1 MKEVVFQGKLD
12 GAFDGFGDDKL
23 FKTSNGQYWIQ
34 AKYKY
39 WYHYKY
45 RPDITIYKENGRYYI
60 SVEGKEIEVRKL
72 NNVIES
78 QIDGA
83 FEGWNGERVYK
94 LRNGQTW
101 AQSAYKYE
109 YKYEYSPNAIVYDG
123 NSGTTMQVAGTSAR
137 VKRVY

>member
-45 RPDITIYKENGRYYI
+45 RPDI
-60 SVEGKEIEVRKL
+60 
-72 NNVIES
+72 
-78 QIDGA
+78 
-83 FEGWNGERVYK
+83 
-94 LRNGQTW
+94 
-101 AQSAYKYE
+101 
-109 YKYEYSPNAIVYDG
+109 
-123 NSGTTMQVAGTSAR
+123 
-137 VKRVY
+137 